1 MDSSLRSDHSIL
13 QLSSNNTTLE
23 KSSKLGKLDVNSLTK
38 PQRTKK
44 ANTGDKHL
52 TSTPTESQNI
62 QKQSP
67 SSDNANILNENKT
80 ESEIQRSEEHVESKN
95 RFQKFG
101 IRVLPPEVPSSRS
114 PKTAELSQN
123 DNNINQEKQSTTENP
138 DIIPDYVGID
148 EVDKIKIRHIEAD
161 HAEDDDNYFARQ
173 TSITGS
179 GIKRD
184 EAGIPQEIPEH
195 MFNAALAARKN
206 RKSQEILN
214 STVVEDK
221 DDVMKTPKKTKGKA
235 PAPPP
240 SQEQTKDDR
249 NIKLDFDEINT
260 VKDEK
265 VVEKSGLTSNNE
277 EVSLSD
283 NITLQSNVTTEEI
296 NKDYCSD
303 SDIETDNQSSVNT
316 IELNSSDITIHHSD
330 QQNNSDIKGR
340 KTASTGDLSK
350 IKKDITP
357 STGTL
362 ERAQSLDITESVVPT
377 LPKKRKATND
387 TLDLTASS
395 DESLYEQSGISGI
408 KIKEPR
414 LSLVLDDL
422 DTFQR
427 NRLKKSSEWGNLEDA
442 VLNLDKVEPDFSTVD
457 VLISTN
463 NDISIASDTGTD
475 DQLITKSEYETS
487 NIQDDEY
494 PSLPLTERNITS
506 PSFNLKA
513 QFEEKLNTKL
523 SPNDVEPIKSDD
535 KNISTACL
543 NMKPYSTSPDNNS
556 ATFQPGKSSQNFIFA
571 ERYASNNDTYDF
583 NLKMSDLNIS
593 DDIKVSRH
601 SLGSLE
607 RPKSDVLKNVNKL
620 KMQNLIASDQ
630 GGISNV
636 SITDASSNGYHV
648 LTENKVLHSFDNNI
662 SESVQDEDNSG
673 TGINNITITE
683 TCADNLYINENPS
696 SLTIDTSSDGPD
708 SIKSNMLTFVTE
720 IHVSTPNSSNSEN
733 STDEVQ
739 LSSNQPEV
747 EESIKKLPE
756 MKFTTSIYEAP
767 KTPEKR
773 LSQIELLRSNFERSP
788 PKPNAKPVETSPTKS
803 RIPVATTKIDFNI
816 KPTPERREIKADF
829 TTLDS
834 SPIITGQTQRVITN
848 NKPPSRNVTVTSI
861 KSSKIPAESFT
872 NVNKPPL
879 PVKPSELSDNKE
891 SENGNAESSFKQW
904 VFNPSE
910 NSVTNIV
917 INNNK
922 NSQK

>member
-1 MDSSLRSDHSIL
+1 M
-13 QLSSNNTTLE
+13 
-23 KSSKLGKLDVNSLTK
+23 
-38 PQRTKK
+38 
-44 ANTGDKHL
+44 
-52 TSTPTESQNI
+52 ESQNT

-67 SSDNANILNENKT
+67 SLDNINISNTNTNIISENKT
-80 ESEIQRSEEHVESKN
+80 DSEIQKSEECVDSKN

-101 IRVLPPEVPSSRS
+101 IRVLPPEINMDKLLPSSRS

-123 DNNINQEKQSTTENP
+123 DNNINQEKQLTENL
-138 DIIPDYVGID
+138 DIIPIADRMGID
-148 EVDKIKIRHIEAD
+148 EVDKIKIRNVET
-161 HAEDDDNYFARQ
+161 DDTDYFARQ
-173 TSITGS
+173 SSITGS

-214 STVVEDK
+214 STAAEEK
-221 DDVMKTPKKTKGKA
+221 ESDVMKTPKKTKGKA

-240 SQEQTKDDR
+240 SQEQTKDDSAE
-249 NIKLDFDEINT
+249 NSQKNGDIKLDFDEINT

-265 VVEKSGLTSNNE
+265 LLEKNISNSHNKE
-277 EVSLSD
+277 EVVTDDSV
-283 NITLQSNVTTEEI
+283 LQSEEI

-316 IELNSSDITIHHSD
+316 IELNSSDITIHHSE
-330 QQNNSDIKGR
+330 QQNADIKGR

-350 IKKDITP
+350 IKKGITP

-395 DESLYEQSGISGI
+395 NESLYEQSGI

-414 LSLVLDDL
+414 LSLVIDGL

-442 VLNLDKVEPDFSTVD
+442 VLNLDKEMKPDFSTVD
-457 VLISTN
+457 VVISTN
-463 NDISIASDTGTD
+463 NDVSIISDIDAD
-475 DQLITKSEYETS
+475 DKLEAESKNTEFS
-487 NIQDDEY
+487 NIQDNEY
-494 PSLPLTERNITS
+494 PSLTLNER
-506 PSFNLKA
+506 SFNLKA

-523 SPNDVEPIKSDD
+523 NINEDAEPIPL
-535 KNISTACL
+535 NNVSTASL
-543 NMKPYSTSPDNNS
+543 NIKAYNTTDNNS
-556 ATFQPGKSSQNFIFA
+556 AVTFQPGKSSQNFIFA

-583 NLKMSDLNIS
+583 NMKMSDLNIS

-636 SITDASSNGYHV
+636 SITDASSNGDGFSNGYHI
-648 LTENKVLHSFDNNI
+648 LNQPIIENTDQQKVLHSFDNGEICN
-662 SESVQDEDNSG
+662 ENSA
-673 TGINNITITE
+673 TGIKNITITE
-683 TCADNLYINENPS
+683 TCVDNVYLNESPS

-708 SIKSNMLTFVTE
+708 SIKSNTLTFVTE
-720 IHVSTPNSSNSEN
+720 IHVSTPNTSNSEN

-739 LSSNQPEV
+739 LNSIKSSNNIHVTNDPPEV

-756 MKFTTSIYEAP
+756 MKFTTSIYETP

-773 LSQIELLRSNFERSP
+773 VSQIELLRSNFEKSP

-816 KPTPERREIKADF
+816 KQIPERREIKVGDF
-829 TTLDS
+829 SSLET

-848 NKPPSRNVTVTSI
+848 SNKPPSRNVTVTSI
-861 KSSKIPAESFT
+861 KSSKIPSESFT
-872 NVNKPPL
+872 TVKPPL
-879 PVKPSELSDNKE
+879 PAKPSEFTDRDSKE
-891 SENGNAESSFKQW
+891 PENGNAESSFKQW